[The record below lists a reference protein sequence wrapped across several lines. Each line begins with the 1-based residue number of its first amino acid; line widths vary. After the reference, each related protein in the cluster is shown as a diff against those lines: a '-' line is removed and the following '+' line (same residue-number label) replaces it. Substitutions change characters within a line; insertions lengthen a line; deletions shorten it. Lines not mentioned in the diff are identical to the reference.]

1 MNPIKKIRVIY
12 ALLIVGALIAMPSV
26 KGKKFPYTVAGKK
39 AAAAAALKPKKKK
52 KMMRPV
58 MKSKY

>member
-1 MNPIKKIRVIY
+1 
-12 ALLIVGALIAMPSV
+12 MPLV